1 MTYPKIEPAATAD
14 PDAADTPPLGTV
26 LIRYPNLF
34 GALVT
39 VRVAD
44 YPKGTATI
52 SAAPYLNRYAEC
64 AGCGDAHASVERGVR
79 IDQAREW
86 AQKHSEKC
94 RALPPE
100 DSNESA

>member
-1 MTYPKIEPAATAD
+1 MTNPSVPTHA
-14 PDAADTPPLGTV
+14 PDAADAPALGTV

-44 YPKGTATI
+44 YPKGSANI
-52 SAAPYLNRYAEC
+52 SAAPHLNRYAEC
-64 AGCGDAHASVERGVR
+64 AGCGATRASVERGVQ

-86 AQKHSEKC
+86 AQTHSEKC

-100 DSNESA
+100 A